1 MRRKQRRAPIQKIP
15 SVLPPCHAKVELLM
29 NNSVIRRW
37 PTFFQEKQ
45 IYWAT
50 YSRHHCWRWFWLRCV
65 SFPRHWL
72 SIFLPSFL
80 RISILGIYFLRVP
93 FMGVV
98 LLIRSQSVGS
108 SAYFRKPIDSL
119 TELTKLIIFELEI
132 EQRLL
137 FPYRTGAFE
146 PTKQTAT
153 TT

>member
-1 MRRKQRRAPIQKIP
+1 
-15 SVLPPCHAKVELLM
+15 
-29 NNSVIRRW
+29 
-37 PTFFQEKQ
+37 
-45 IYWAT
+45 
-50 YSRHHCWRWFWLRCV
+50 
-65 SFPRHWL
+65 
-72 SIFLPSFL
+72 
-80 RISILGIYFLRVP
+80 
-93 FMGVV
+93 MGVV